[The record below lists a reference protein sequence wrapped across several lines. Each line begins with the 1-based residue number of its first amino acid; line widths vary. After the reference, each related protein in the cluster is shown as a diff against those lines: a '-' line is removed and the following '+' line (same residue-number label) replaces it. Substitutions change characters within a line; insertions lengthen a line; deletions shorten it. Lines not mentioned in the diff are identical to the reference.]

1 MALLVKREYFKSTT
15 ELLAE
20 AATRVGPGAS
30 YYALTMG
37 GRQIGYS
44 ASTIDT
50 TPDGVSVQNNTVF
63 DVQALGS
70 VQRTGII
77 QSYNLT
83 RTLRL
88 RNFEAV
94 LTGETARFQAR
105 GTVEGDSVL
114 AMTLEAGGAP
124 QRQRIRLDR
133 PLVMSELVNLQL
145 AIGGE
150 LEVGRS
156 FTIRSFDP
164 LTMQQR
170 SVELTVMAEST
181 FIVPDSA
188 ILDDATQRWVP
199 ATYDTLRS
207 FMVRQS
213 MAGVEFD
220 AWIDEM
226 GNIVRASSPIGIE
239 VQRTAFEIAVQNYRN
254 DRARGLSGAAGA
266 NSDLINSTAIQANQE
281 LEPENLDQLR
291 VRLVNVALGG
301 FDLSGGR
308 QQLSGDTLLITREWD
323 PGRPSGPRYT
333 ARGPGSAGFE
343 ARLPIVGTGD
353 TMIARALEAEPL
365 IQKNDPRIEAQMRRI
380 VGRER
385 RAGHVAR
392 LINEWVYENLEKK
405 ITVSVPS
412 AAQVLELRAGDCNEH
427 TVLYT
432 ALARA
437 AGLPTRMAAGVVYL
451 RGRFFYHAWP
461 EVWLGE
467 WVAVDPTFGQF
478 PADAAHLRFVI
489 GGLAQQV
496 ELVRL
501 IGRLQLEV
509 VR

>member
-1 MALLVKREYFKSTT
+1 MALLIRREYFKTTT

-37 GRQIGYS
+37 GRPIGYS

-50 TPDGVSVQNNTVF
+50 TVEGVSVQNNTVF
-63 DVQALGS
+63 DVQALGT

-77 QSYNLT
+77 QTYNLT

-88 RNFEAV
+88 RDFDAV
-94 LTGETARFQAR
+94 LTGDQARFRATGR
-105 GTVEGDSVL
+105 VDGDSVL
-114 AMTLEAGGAP
+114 EMTVEAGGAP

-150 LEVGRS
+150 LQVGRS

-170 SVELTVMAEST
+170 AVSLTVMAEST

-188 ILDDATQRWVP
+188 VIDSATMRWVP
-199 ATYDTLRS
+199 ATYDTLRA
-207 FMVRQS
+207 FQVRQS

-220 AWIDEM
+220 AWIDQM
-226 GNIVRASSPIGIE
+226 GNIVLASSPIGIE
-239 VQRTAFEIAVQNYRN
+239 VQRTAFEIAVQNYRS
-254 DRARGLSGAAGA
+254 DRARGATGAAGA
-266 NSDLINSTAIQANQE
+266 NSDLINRTAIQANE
-281 LEPENLDQLR
+281 TLDPENLSELKVRIANVQL
-291 VRLVNVALGG
+291 AG
-301 FDLSGGR
+301 FALSGGR
-308 QQLSGDTLLITREWD
+308 QRLAGDTLIITREWD
-323 PGRPSGPRYT
+323 PVTPPEPNRQST
-333 ARGPGSAGFE
+333 AGFYE
-343 ARLPIVGTGD
+343 RLPIVGTGD
-353 TMIARALEAEPL
+353 TLIARALEAEPL
-365 IQKNDPRIEAQMRRI
+365 IQKDDPRIQAMMRQI

-385 RAGHVAR
+385 RAGVVAR
-392 LINEWVYENLEKK
+392 LINEWVYEHLEKA

-412 AAQVLELRAGDCNEH
+412 AAQVLEMRRGDCNEH

-451 RGRFFYHAWP
+451 RGRFYYHAWP
-461 EVWLGE
+461 EVWLGQ

-501 IGRLQLEV
+501 IGRLQLDV